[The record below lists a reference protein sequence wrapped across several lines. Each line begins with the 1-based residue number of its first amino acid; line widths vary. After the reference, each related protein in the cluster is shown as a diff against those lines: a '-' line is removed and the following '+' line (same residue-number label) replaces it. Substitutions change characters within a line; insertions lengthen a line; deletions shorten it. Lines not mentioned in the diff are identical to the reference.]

1 MILRIFQRA
10 HGTVI
15 LLAVMVL
22 VFSIGQRSFLTI
34 PNLVNI
40 AVQSSLLGLMTIGLM
55 LTVITGNLDLSV
67 GSIAAL
73 SGIVFAVLSGWSLW
87 CAAIIAVLIGVAG
100 GALNGILVSRFRF
113 NSIVVTLGSMA
124 FFEGLAL
131 WLSHGYPI
139 AGEAEDFEMLGGGFL
154 LYIPL
159 PIVFFAIAATALHWT
174 LSETPFG
181 RDIYAIGSN
190 IELAHLSD
198 IPVAS
203 RIFAVYLLSSL
214 FSAFAGI
221 VLASRLNT
229 ASPLVGQEAPLQ
241 ALVAIVLGGT
251 RLSGGQGGVAN
262 TVLGLLIVSI
272 LGNGLNL
279 WNISPANR
287 WGLTGALLITF
298 AMLDRGRQ
306 RSRFVQET
314 A

>member
-1 MILRIFQRA
+1 MTLRIFQRA

-22 VFSIGQRSFLTI
+22 VFSISQHSFLTI
-34 PNLVNI
+34 TNLINI
-40 AVQSSLLGLMTIGLM
+40 ATQSSLLGLMTIGLM

-73 SGIVFAVLSGWSLW
+73 SGIVFAVLSGGPLW
-87 CAAIIAVLIGVAG
+87 CAVIVAVLIGVAG
-100 GALNGILVSRFRF
+100 GALNGILVSKFQF

-131 WLSHGYPI
+131 WFSHGYPI

-159 PIVFFAIAATALHWT
+159 PIVFFAVAAMALHWT

-190 IELAHLSD
+190 IELARLSE

-251 RLSGGQGGVAN
+251 RLSGGQGGVTN

-272 LGNGLNL
+272 LGSGLNL

-287 WGLTGALLITF
+287 WGLTGVLLITF

>member
-159 PIVFFAIAATALHWT
+159 ST
-174 LSETPFG
+174 L
-181 RDIYAIGSN
+181 R
-190 IELAHLSD
+190 
-198 IPVAS
+198 
-203 RIFAVYLLSSL
+203 
-214 FSAFAGI
+214 
-221 VLASRLNT
+221 
-229 ASPLVGQEAPLQ
+229 
-241 ALVAIVLGGT
+241 
-251 RLSGGQGGVAN
+251 
-262 TVLGLLIVSI
+262 
-272 LGNGLNL
+272 
-279 WNISPANR
+279 
-287 WGLTGALLITF
+287 
-298 AMLDRGRQ
+298 
-306 RSRFVQET
+306 
-314 A
+314 